1 MSNKSVNIGEKVPN
15 FTLQASNGTEVSLE
29 SYRGQK
35 LVIYFYPKDMTPGCT
50 AESCD
55 FRDFNGEFAANNTE
69 VVGVSPDDLS
79 SHEQFV
85 SEYSLSFLL
94 LSDPDHSVSELFGV
108 WKELSWGGKT
118 FLGVER
124 STFLID
130 EEGVLVREWRSV
142 SVEGHAVEVL
152 EAVKAQRQ

>member
-1 MSNKSVNIGEKVPN
+1 MSAATVGNKVPN
-15 FTLQASNGTEVSLE
+15 FTLLASNGSKVSLDDFK
-29 SYRGQK
+29 GKK

-55 FRDFNGEFAANNTE
+55 FRDFNGQFAEYGAE
-69 VVGVSPDDLS
+69 VVGISPDDLA

-85 SEYSLSFLL
+85 GEYKLPFLL
-94 LSDPDHSVSELFGV
+94 LSDTDQEAAQLFGV

-124 STFLID
+124 STFLLD

-142 SVEGHAVEVL
+142 SVEGHAAEVL
-152 EAVKAQRQ
+152 EAVKG

>member
-1 MSNKSVNIGEKVPN
+1 MSNYTVNIGEKVPN
-15 FTLQASNGTEVSLE
+15 FALQASNGKEVSLE
-29 SYRGQK
+29 SYRGKK

-55 FRDFNGEFAANNTE
+55 FRDFNGEFAANGTE
-69 VVGVSPDDLS
+69 VVGISPDDLS

-85 SEYSLSFLL
+85 SEYSLPFLL
-94 LSDPDHSVSELFGV
+94 LSDSNHSVAELFGV

-130 EEGVLVREWRSV
+130 EMGVLVREWRGV
-142 SVEGHAVEVL
+142 SVEGHVAEVL
-152 EAVKAQRQ
+152 EAVKA